1 MGGSAA
7 TSRPPGLGTI
17 LLLAAIAALGSLAT
31 QLIVPALPLL
41 AADLRASAA
50 DAQFVIGVYLVG
62 LGAGQLVAGP
72 VADRRGRKPVLL
84 AGLALYCLGS
94 AAAFLA
100 TSLPLLLAARLA
112 QALGASAGVVTT
124 RVLVSDLFPPEEA
137 ARRQASLMAVILI
150 SPALAPAIGGLIGEL
165 AGWRAIFAVLTVAG
179 LCGALLASRSLPEAA
194 PPAAG
199 SVVRLGPALLRLA
212 RNPRFLAPSLA
223 IAGGSSALYMFIGT
237 TPFLLTHDFALR
249 PREVGLAMMLV
260 ALASIAGTFTVA
272 RIDRRGHALLAGAAL
287 LLTSALLLLAGAL
300 AGLHSLA
307 AFLVP
312 MIVLG
317 LGAGISGPAGITR
330 VLRSTPGLEGTATS
344 ICGAAQML
352 LSALAAAWL
361 SRFAPVG
368 TLALGVALT
377 LATGIAMGA
386 AIWAHR
392 NSMQGLA

>member
-1 MGGSAA
+1 MTDRAA
-7 TSRPPGLGTI
+7 AVPVPGRGTI

-41 AADLRASAA
+41 AQDLSVSAG
-50 DAQFVIGVYLVG
+50 DAQFVIGIYLIG

-72 VADRRGRKPVLL
+72 LADRRGRKPVLL
-84 AGLALYCLGS
+84 AGLLVYCIGC

-150 SPALAPAIGGLIGEL
+150 SPALAPAIGGMISEL
-165 AGWRAIFAVLTVAG
+165 AGWRAIFAVLTLAG
-179 LCGALLASRSLPEAA
+179 LCGAVLAMRGLPDASAA
-194 PPAAG
+194 A
-199 SVVRLGPALLRLA
+199 RGPAISLGAALHRLA
-212 RNPRFLAPSLA
+212 RSPRFLAPTLT
-223 IAGGSSALYMFIGT
+223 IAAGSSALYMFIGT
-237 TPFLLTHDFALR
+237 TPFLLTHDFGLR

-260 ALASIAGTFTVA
+260 ALASIAGTFVVA
-272 RIDRRGHALLAGAAL
+272 RIDRHGRALLVGAGLLLGSAVMLAGA
-287 LLTSALLLLAGAL
+287 AL

-307 AFLVP
+307 AFLLP
-312 MIVLG
+312 MTVLG

-330 VLRSTPGLEGTATS
+330 VLRSEPGLEGTSTS
-344 ICGAAQML
+344 ICGAVQML
-352 LSALAAAWL
+352 ASALAAACL

-368 TLALGVALT
+368 PLTLGIALT
-377 LATGIAMGA
+377 LAASIALA
-386 AIWAHR
+386 AATWAYRHR
-392 NSMQGLA
+392 M

>member
-1 MGGSAA
+1 
-7 TSRPPGLGTI
+7 
-17 LLLAAIAALGSLAT
+17 
-31 QLIVPALPLL
+31 
-41 AADLRASAA
+41 
-50 DAQFVIGVYLVG
+50 
-62 LGAGQLVAGP
+62 
-72 VADRRGRKPVLL
+72 
-84 AGLALYCLGS
+84 
-94 AAAFLA
+94 
-100 TSLPLLLAARLA
+100 
-112 QALGASAGVVTT
+112 
-124 RVLVSDLFPPEEA
+124 
-137 ARRQASLMAVILI
+137 
-150 SPALAPAIGGLIGEL
+150 
-165 AGWRAIFAVLTVAG
+165 
-179 LCGALLASRSLPEAA
+179 
-194 PPAAG
+194 
-199 SVVRLGPALLRLA
+199 
-212 RNPRFLAPSLA
+212 
-223 IAGGSSALYMFIGT
+223 
-237 TPFLLTHDFALR
+237 
-249 PREVGLAMMLV
+249 MMLV

-272 RIDRRGHALLAGAAL
+272 RIDRRGHALLAGAGL

-352 LSALAAAWL
+352 LSALAAASL

>member
-1 MGGSAA
+1 MTDRAA
-7 TSRPPGLGTI
+7 TAPLPGRGTI

-41 AADLRASAA
+41 AQDLTVSAA
-50 DAQFVIGVYLVG
+50 DAQFVIGIYLIG

-72 VADRRGRKPVLL
+72 LADRRGRKPVLL
-84 AGLALYCLGS
+84 AGLALYCIGC

-150 SPALAPAIGGLIGEL
+150 SPALAPAIGGMISEL

-179 LCGALLASRSLPEAA
+179 LCGAGLAARRLAEARRPARGPAISLGA
-194 PPAAG
+194 
-199 SVVRLGPALLRLA
+199 ALLRLA
-212 RNPRFLAPSLA
+212 HNPRFLAPA
-223 IAGGSSALYMFIGT
+223 ITIAAGSSALYMFIGT
-237 TPFLLTHDFALR
+237 TPFLLTHDFGLR

-272 RIDRRGHALLAGAAL
+272 RIDRHGRALLTG
-287 LLTSALLLLAGAL
+287 SALLLCAALMLTGAAL

-307 AFLVP
+307 AFLLP
-312 MIVLG
+312 MTVLG

-330 VLRSTPGLEGTATS
+330 VLRSEPGLEGTATS
-344 ICGAAQML
+344 ICGAVQML
-352 LSALAAAWL
+352 ASALAAACL

-368 TLALGVALT
+368 QLTLGLALT
-377 LATGIAMGA
+377 LAAGIALA
-386 AIWAHR
+386 AARWAR
-392 NSMQGLA
+392 RA